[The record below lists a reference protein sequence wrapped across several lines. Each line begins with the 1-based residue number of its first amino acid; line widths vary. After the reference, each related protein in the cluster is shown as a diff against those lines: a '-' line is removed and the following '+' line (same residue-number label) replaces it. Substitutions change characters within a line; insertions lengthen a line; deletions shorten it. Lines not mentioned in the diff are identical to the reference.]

1 MSRMDPTTGQAKKA
15 AYGPWMLKAFGVLA
29 KLRRAARHGA
39 STCSPGRPSARWS
52 VALIGEYEALVDEL
66 LGALAPHNHALAVE
80 LARLPEQIRGYG
92 YVKHRHVEAARVKQ
106 EELLAAFRASTPPRP
121 RIEVLAAA

>member
-15 AYGPWMLKAFGVLA
+15 AYGPWMLRAFRVLA
-29 KLRRAARHGA
+29 KLRRVRGTALDVFAFTAERKME
-39 STCSPGRPSARWS
+39 R
-52 VALIGEYEALVDEL
+52 ALIGEYEALVDEL

-80 LARLPEQIRGYG
+80 LARLPEQVRGYG
-92 YVKHRHVEAARVKQ
+92 YVKHRHVEAARAKQ

-121 RIEVLAAA
+121 RVEVLAAA